1 MNDYQ
6 LVRIGLLAAISNR
19 AAALGQEIF
28 DEAMDENE
36 RLREQVAGLEK
47 MLREVQ
53 EFVSL
58 VEYSDAFD
66 NIYWAMHEDMKTAI
80 DAALAASPAPT
91 PAEDSART
99 TAPATEERQ

>member
-1 MNDYQ
+1 MSEKPMSSQWSDSQ
-6 LVRIGLLAAISNR
+6 MDRINLR
-19 AAALGQEIF
+19 A
-28 DEAMDENE
+28 ENG